1 MFPDLCVELVNLIF
15 DILQFPLQILLP
27 GRDVFFQPLF
37 TVFVAELLAFG
48 NFVFEVGVD
57 KVAVVGSKFHIVLQ
71 NLVVF

>member
-1 MFPDLCVELVNLIF
+1 M
-15 DILQFPLQILLP
+15 
-27 GRDVFFQPLF
+27 FFQPLF